1 LGQLAQTY
9 ILCEGKGELVVI
21 DQHAA
26 HERVMLHQLMKAPQA
41 HLGTGKRFLTPAI
54 VDLSPARAAA
64 LGAHVEALARFGFE
78 FEPFGGNS
86 FAVKQVPSAL
96 ASTPL
101 ARLVEDVA
109 DDIAEGGSGRPADD
123 IVEHVLATMA
133 CHSAIRAGQ
142 TLSTYEMRALLTAT
156 DRVDFSV
163 CAHGRPVS
171 IRISASELERRFHRT

>member
-64 LGAHVEALARFGFE
+64 LGAMSR
-78 FEPFGGNS
+78 
-86 FAVKQVPSAL
+86 PS
-96 ASTPL
+96 
-101 ARLVEDVA
+101 
-109 DDIAEGGSGRPADD
+109 
-123 IVEHVLATMA
+123 
-133 CHSAIRAGQ
+133 
-142 TLSTYEMRALLTAT
+142 
-156 DRVDFSV
+156 
-163 CAHGRPVS
+163 PVS
-171 IRISASELERRFHRT
+171 VSNLNLSVETASL